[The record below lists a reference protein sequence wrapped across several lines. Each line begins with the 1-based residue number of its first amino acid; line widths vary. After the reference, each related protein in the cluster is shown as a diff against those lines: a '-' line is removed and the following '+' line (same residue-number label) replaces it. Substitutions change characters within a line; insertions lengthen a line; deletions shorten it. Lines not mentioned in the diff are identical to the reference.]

1 VGTSYMNCKIKVLRK
16 KHNDTLKDLSNKINY
31 DYSNLS
37 KIERGIY
44 QPSLELLKKIA
55 NIYNVDMNY
64 FFEEYNGYTP
74 DENNFIGEL
83 DISHEELL
91 KKYNLV
97 LDGKKLSKSELEF
110 VIEVVR
116 NLRTTFNIEN
126 EH

>member
-1 VGTSYMNCKIKVLRK
+1 MHGKIKVLRK
-16 KHNDTLKDLSNKINY
+16 KHKDTLMDLSNKINY

-55 NIYNVDMNY
+55 NVYNVDMNY
-64 FFEEYNGYTP
+64 FFDDYNDYTS
-74 DENNFIGEL
+74 DEIKFMGEV
-83 DISHEELL
+83 DISSNEELL

-110 VIEVVR
+110 VIKVIR
-116 NLRTTFNIEN
+116 NLRTTFNTEN
-126 EH
+126 QN